1 MSTHRLEDWVLHKLF
16 PKIVPSH
23 RPLSVAEN
31 RDFLQRRALIRIEPF
46 RAFVC
51 LSALMLI
58 VFSLWDWTVDS
69 QAALRNL
76 PLRFA
81 AAVIICLFARQIPT
95 YLATAQVDRMVLR
108 FVFFYTALLS
118 YLVSQIP
125 QGLALGISGL
135 LILPTTFGM
144 LFADSRKILT
154 LIVCWVVPSLMAWR
168 QGVDAQFIASQMLFA
183 VTALGTAWLGGRVH
197 EASAERQFQLRQEL
211 EQQAL
216 TDSLTGLLNRR
227 AVTKWAAEEFARTIR
242 YDRPLSL
249 LLLDIDFFKKV
260 NDRYGHDVGDQVIVR
275 LADTCKSAL
284 RSTDQVARWG
294 GEEFLVVL
302 PETSLSQALQL
313 GERLRTS
320 VEQQLVLTVH
330 GNISFTVSI
339 GIAQLESGVTFEELV
354 DRSDQALYQAKQK
367 GRNRTVCFEVCNQ
380 VKIRT
385 KTVPKDC
392 C

>member
-1 MSTHRLEDWVLHKLF
+1 MLGRSLFDGLE
-16 PKIVPSH
+16 
-23 RPLSVAEN
+23 A
-31 RDFLQRRALIRIEPF
+31 
-46 RAFVC
+46 
-51 LSALMLI
+51 
-58 VFSLWDWTVDS
+58 
-69 QAALRNL
+69 
-76 PLRFA
+76 
-81 AAVIICLFARQIPT
+81 
-95 YLATAQVDRMVLR
+95 
-108 FVFFYTALLS
+108 
-118 YLVSQIP
+118 
-125 QGLALGISGL
+125 
-135 LILPTTFGM
+135 
-144 LFADSRKILT
+144 
-154 LIVCWVVPSLMAWR
+154 
-168 QGVDAQFIASQMLFA
+168 GVDAQFIASQMLFA
-183 VTALGTAWLGGRVH
+183 VTALGTAWLGGRIH

-284 RSTDQVARWG
+284 RVTDQVARWG

-320 VEQQLVLTVH
+320 VEQQLVSTVQ
-330 GNISFTVSI
+330 GDIRFTVSI

-367 GRNRTVCFEVCNQ
+367 GRNRTVCFEVSNQ